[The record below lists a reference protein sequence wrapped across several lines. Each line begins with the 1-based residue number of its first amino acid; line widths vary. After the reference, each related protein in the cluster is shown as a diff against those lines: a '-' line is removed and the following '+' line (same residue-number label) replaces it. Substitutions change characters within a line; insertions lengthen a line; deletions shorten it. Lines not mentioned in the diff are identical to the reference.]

1 MLLSKPVNRRCL
13 QQGVSLIEAM
23 IALIV
28 LSIGLLGVLLL
39 QTKGLSSSQE
49 SIHRQ
54 TASLLASDLLERIEA
69 NKAAVINASGNQYV
83 SNFNSGGLSENA
95 ACSAAGCTDV
105 QMAITDIVQWKASL
119 TEGLPGAQSA
129 LCFDSSPNDG
139 TSNVASG
146 CGVEADGVPMVVKI
160 WWDEKL
166 EDGSTV
172 TRRYTVAVENIEGI
186 Q

>member
-1 MLLSKPVNRRCL
+1 MNKPVHKHS
-13 QQGVSLIEAM
+13 QMGVSLIEAL

-28 LSIGLLGVLLL
+28 LSIGLLGVLML
-39 QTKGLSSSQE
+39 QTKGLSASQE

-54 TASLLASDLLERIEA
+54 TASMLASDLLERIEA
-69 NKAAVINASGNQYV
+69 NRAAVTNASGNQYV
-83 SNFNSGGLSENA
+83 SNFATGGLSENVT
-95 ACSAAGCTDV
+95 CGTTGCTDI

-119 TEGLPGAQSA
+119 VNSLPGAESS

-139 TSNVASG
+139 SGEGASG
-146 CGVEADGVPMVVKI
+146 CGVEADGVPMVIKI

-172 TRRYTVAVENIEGI
+172 TRRYTVSVENIEGI